1 MVRDAAKYLFYQIQL
16 KLTWVHRW
24 PRIGPKPSSG
34 PGAEQG
40 HGTWKRTRNTDKD
53 TEQEHGSGAGAKAE
67 LMLKLTL
74 HMGER
79 GVLLCPRVCVCQYM
93 CVCSPSKRRLQRTV
107 CNPTDHHDLAESN
120 F

>member
-24 PRIGPKPSSG
+24 PRIGPKASSG

-53 TEQEHGSGAGAKAE
+53 TEQEHGSGAGGKAE
-67 LMLKLTL
+67 LMPKLTL

-79 GVLLCPRVCVCQYM
+79 GVLLCPRVCVG
-93 CVCSPSKRRLQRTV
+93 VCALSKQAPSAEDCLQS
-107 CNPTDHHDLAESN
+107 H
-120 F
+120 

>member
-24 PRIGPKPSSG
+24 PRIGPKPVLVRE
-34 PGAEQG
+34 PNRDVG
-40 HGTWKRTRNTDKD
+40 HGTWKRTRNTNKD

-67 LMLKLTL
+67 LMPKLTL

-79 GVLLCPRVCVCQYM
+79 GVLFVLECVCVC
-93 CVCSPSKRRLQRTV
+93 VRSPSKRRLQRTV